1 MAAGKNNKQVIIK
14 SCALLTDCINEI
26 NSTQVDNAKY
36 LCIIIP
42 MSNSIEYSNNYL
54 KMPESFTAILQRD
67 EPDDDITIMIDF
79 KSFEFK
85 PIFRNNT
92 DNDDDVNVEI
102 AISLKH

>member
-1 MAAGKNNKQVIIK
+1 MTAGKNNKQVIIK

-26 NSTQVDNAKY
+26 NSTQVHNVKY
-36 LCIIIP
+36 LHIIIQ
-42 MSNSIEYSNNYL
+42 MSNSIKYSNNYL
-54 KMPESFTAILQRD
+54 KMPERFTAILQRD
-67 EPDDDITIMIDF
+67 EPDDDIIMIDF

>member
-1 MAAGKNNKQVIIK
+1 
-14 SCALLTDCINEI
+14 
-26 NSTQVDNAKY
+26 
-36 LCIIIP
+36 
-42 MSNSIEYSNNYL
+42 
-54 KMPESFTAILQRD
+54 
-67 EPDDDITIMIDF
+67 MIDF